1 MEREIERDQRRKKV
15 ETYPSKEIT
24 ISITNLIKRDSH
36 QKRFS
41 LVTQLRNYEV
51 IEIVL
56 NFPKN
61 LLTEELLD
69 VPFSILFFILS

>member
-36 QKRFS
+36 QKRFFS
-41 LVTQLRNYEV
+41 CYSVKELRSN
-51 IEIVL
+51 
-56 NFPKN
+56 
-61 LLTEELLD
+61 
-69 VPFSILFFILS
+69 